1 MKKKN
6 AAMLLSALLLLG
18 SALTACG
25 GSAGSSDSAG
35 TKGAKEG
42 GSTAEGESGSVEKTS
57 SGGQLDV
64 QIGPSPETMDPA
76 LNSAVD
82 GGNMIVHA
90 FEGLLKF
97 DKDNKIIGGLSDQW
111 NCSEDGLTWTFHLRP
126 DLKWSDGTELTA
138 EDFVYSWKRLADPAT
153 AAPYG
158 YDLLNQI
165 EGYDKAAE
173 GDLDALKVEAAAKDS
188 FVVHLSSPCSYFD
201 KIAAFTSMVPVQ
213 KAAIEANGDSW
224 STKPESYVSNGPYK
238 MTEFTDGDRIVF
250 EKNENYWDKDHVTFD
265 KIVWHLIEDGNSAYT
280 AYKEGTLDMMKSVPS
295 EEIPSLKGQEDFH
308 LDPIMGTYYVSFNL
322 KKAPFDNEKVREALS
337 LAIDRDYVGN
347 TIMQGTYSP
356 AKNFVGPGVSDAE
369 PGSSF
374 EKVTEEKYG
383 DFFDNSKYQENLEKA
398 KQLLAEAGYPNGQGF
413 PEFSYMTNDAS
424 YHKAVAEYL
433 QKAWGDLG
441 LKMTID
447 IQEWKTVTA
456 NRRSGNYDTARN
468 GWVYDWDDPSNMI
481 NLLETNNGNNDGKY
495 SNPDFDALVKKA
507 REAKDLKEHYEL
519 LHEAEQLLLKDYAM
533 APLAYY
539 NEFYLQKPNLKNTWH
554 SPYGYWFFMYG
565 TKE

>member
-1 MKKKN
+1 MAIFRMDKDQFRRQI
-6 AAMLLSALLLLG
+6 AELEQ
-18 SALTACG
+18 
-25 GSAGSSDSAG
+25 AGAEYE
-35 TKGAKEG
+35 GAKA
-42 GSTAEGESGSVEKTS
+42 SLS
-57 SGGQLDV
+57 
-64 QIGPSPETMDPA
+64 
-76 LNSAVD
+76 SAV
-82 GGNMIVHA
+82 GNSCQDLQNTGACTPSDDDRWSGLNELQQFRAPVHTSLFA
-90 FEGLLKF
+90 V
-97 DKDNKIIGGLSDQW
+97 DKEMKQLS
-111 NCSEDGLTWTFHLRP
+111 
-126 DLKWSDGTELTA
+126 EL
-138 EDFVYSWKRLADPAT
+138 
-153 AAPYG
+153 
-158 YDLLNQI
+158 
-165 EGYDKAAE
+165 
-173 GDLDALKVEAAAKDS
+173 
-188 FVVHLSSPCSYFD
+188 
-201 KIAAFTSMVPVQ
+201 Q
-213 KAAIEANGDSW
+213 KATIEANGDSW

-250 EKNENYWDKDHVTFD
+250 EKNENYWDKDHITFD

-280 AYKEGTLDMMKSVPS
+280 AYKEGTLDMMKTVPS

-413 PEFSYMTNDAS
+413 PEFSYMTNDAA

-495 SNPDFDALVKKA
+495 SSAEFDALVEKA
-507 REAKDLKEHYEL
+507 RISTNREERFDL
-519 LHEAEQLLLKDYAM
+519 LHQAEQHMLKDYAV
-533 APLAYY
+533 APIASQ
-539 NEFYLQKPNLKNTWH
+539 NDFWMQKENLKNTWH
-554 SPYGYWFFMYG
+554 SPSGYWYFMYG
-565 TKE
+565 SKG